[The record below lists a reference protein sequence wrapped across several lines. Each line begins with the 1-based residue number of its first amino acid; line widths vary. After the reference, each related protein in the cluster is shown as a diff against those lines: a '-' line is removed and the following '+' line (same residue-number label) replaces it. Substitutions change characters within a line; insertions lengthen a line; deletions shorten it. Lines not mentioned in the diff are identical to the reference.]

1 MLPKRDRLREIFNR
15 LADANSAS
23 TFDEAYRLLCSTIE
37 QVEDEHSGL
46 PNEPARWKELE
57 RLFPPG
63 IDRMSSV
70 EGTDVKRFDSL
81 GHVTYIAPNG
91 AIEIRAKRS
100 IAGQIVVHCSKPGSD
115 GRGLSE
121 VCPQLTDKNL

>member
-1 MLPKRDRLREIFNR
+1 MLPKRDRLREVFRR
-15 LADANSAS
+15 LASAESPS

-37 QVEDEHSGL
+37 LVEDQHSGL
-46 PNEPARWKELE
+46 PNEPARWKELQ

-63 IDRMSSV
+63 TDRMSSV
-70 EGTDVKRFDSL
+70 EGTEVKRFDSL

-100 IAGQIVVHCSKPGSD
+100 NTGQVVVHLSKPGSD
-115 GRGLSE
+115 GLGLSE
-121 VCPQLTDKNL
+121 VCPQLKDKNL